1 MQTRTNTRTCAPTL
15 TCTRTHTH
23 FTLSLLW
30 KVLERDLHFD
40 ENFFTDIE
48 ASNRRQHP
56 SPTPRVR
63 VLACADAHFSAP
75 GAAVLCAGAA
85 PALWGWP
92 RAPLGHTWAAPAL
105 WGWPRAPLGHT
116 WAGLEFPLLTLAADP
131 RC

>member
-92 RAPLGHTWAAPAL
+92 RAPLGHTWA
-105 WGWPRAPLGHT
+105 
-116 WAGLEFPLLTLAADP
+116 GLEFPLLTLAADP